1 MVKIGE
7 AKNVNLEK
15 RRKLNKSREEFIN
28 FAEIG
33 GIYKLC
39 GHRGN
44 MQYASLA

>member
-33 GIYKLC
+33 EFINFVDIGGGIC
-39 GHRGN
+39 N
-44 MQYASLA
+44 MRH